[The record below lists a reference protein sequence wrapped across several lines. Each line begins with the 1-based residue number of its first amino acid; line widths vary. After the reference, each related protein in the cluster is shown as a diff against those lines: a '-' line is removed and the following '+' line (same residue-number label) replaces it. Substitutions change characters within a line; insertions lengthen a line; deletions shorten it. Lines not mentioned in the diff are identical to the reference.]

1 MVAKS
6 KMVTT
11 KNVKKVSLKE
21 LLSEDTM
28 GKQELVAKML
38 SSLFVHN
45 KVDAEFQ
52 QVFRTSLKD
61 AMRSVAEDCFS
72 MGYNSGYDE
81 GLKDGNVIGRKEFKA
96 EEEKAMAEFQNK
108 LEEELV
114 KEILMNAKPEG
125 MLQ

>member
-6 KMVTT
+6 KIVKT

-52 QVFRTSLKD
+52 QVFRASLKD
-61 AMRSVAEDCFS
+61 VIRSVAEDCFS
-72 MGYNSGYDE
+72 MSS
-81 GLKDGNVIGRKEFKA
+81 
-96 EEEKAMAEFQNK
+96 
-108 LEEELV
+108 
-114 KEILMNAKPEG
+114 
-125 MLQ
+125 

>member
-6 KMVTT
+6 KIVNT
-11 KNVKKVSLKE
+11 KNVKKVPLKE
-21 LLSEDTM
+21 LLSEDTL

-38 SSLFVHN
+38 SSIFVHN
-45 KVDAEFQ
+45 KVDAELQ
-52 QVFRTSLKD
+52 QVFRASLKD
-61 AMRSVAEDCFS
+61 VIRSVAEDCFS
-72 MGYNSGYDE
+72 VGYNTGYAR

>member
-81 GLKDGNVIGRKEFKA
+81 GLKDGNVIGRKFKA

-114 KEILMNAKPEG
+114 KEILMNVKPEG
-125 MLQ
+125 LLQ

>member
-6 KMVTT
+6 KIVKT

-61 AMRSVAEDCFS
+61 VIRSVAEDCFS
-72 MGYNSGYDE
+72 MGYNSGYNE
-81 GLKDGNVIGRKEFKA
+81 GLKDGNVIERKEFKA
-96 EEEKAMAEFQNK
+96 EEEKAMEEFQNK